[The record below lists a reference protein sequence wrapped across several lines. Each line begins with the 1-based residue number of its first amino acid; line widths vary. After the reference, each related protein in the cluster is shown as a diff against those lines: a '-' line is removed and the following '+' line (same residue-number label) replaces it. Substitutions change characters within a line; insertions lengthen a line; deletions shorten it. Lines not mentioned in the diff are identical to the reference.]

1 MMKQSRLGSFGE
13 SVIGTAAGFFISLAA
28 QYFILPL
35 LGVAI
40 AWHQNIAFA
49 VIMTVISIARTY
61 VLRRV
66 FEFFRISR
74 KFSAAMQAVIAER
87 FRQVEVEGWSVE
99 HDDEHQ
105 TGELARA
112 GAAYAINAPAHVG
125 LCRLSPF
132 EITLKVWPWSNEWW
146 KPGGFRR
153 DLIKAAALILAEIER
168 HDRGRKRLA
177 QVSVSDA
184 SGGRA

>member
-74 KFSAAMQAVIAER
+74 KLSAAMQAVAAER
-87 FRQVEVEGWSVE
+87 FRQIEAEGWSLE
-99 HDDEHQ
+99 HDDEHES
-105 TGELARA
+105 GELARA
-112 GAAYAINAPAHVG
+112 GAAYAIGALKHVG
-125 LCRLSPF
+125 MDRGLLREVVP
-132 EITLKVWPWSNEWW
+132 KVWPWSKDWW
-146 KPGGFRR
+146 KPQGFRR
-153 DLIKAAALILAEIER
+153 DLIRAAALILAEIER
-168 HDRGRKRLA
+168 HDRQRKRFGL
-177 QVSVSDA
+177 SET
-184 SGGRA
+184 SGP